1 MSSIAVLAPVEKER
15 DQEQF
20 DPVSQRSRKRNPS
33 EQADEMAGH
42 TSGEI
47 HDGPIEASI
56 AAPAWRQQGA
66 PLAKSGQGVLNGQP
80 SATRACHHDLLLD
93 AHGLCQVNS
102 PRGTIPGCTFDDPAT
117 FGIVCRLKSS
127 ATPSGCITD
136 TA

>member
-1 MSSIAVLAPVEKER
+1 MRCHAAQRLPNLRSACGHEDLLPRDVSIAVLAPVEKER

-56 AAPAWRQQGA
+56 AAPAWRQQVA
-66 PLAKSGQGVLNGQP
+66 PLAKSGRVDQG
-80 SATRACHHDLLLD
+80 RC
-93 AHGLCQVNS
+93 
-102 PRGTIPGCTFDDPAT
+102 
-117 FGIVCRLKSS
+117 
-127 ATPSGCITD
+127 
-136 TA
+136 